1 MNDQKYFIELSLS
14 LVFET
19 SEKRKDDLIAKIN
32 ECIQMMLEEEN
43 SISISSSINA
53 ISEDQV
59 FSIYSSTLSEEE
71 YN

>member
-1 MNDQKYFIELSLS
+1 MSDQKYFIDLSLN

-43 SISISSSINA
+43 SISISSSVNA

-71 YN
+71 FN

>member
-1 MNDQKYFIELSLS
+1 MSDQKYFIDLSLN

-32 ECIQMMLEEEN
+32 ECIQMMLEGEN
-43 SISISSSINA
+43 SISISSSVNA

>member
-1 MNDQKYFIELSLS
+1 LSDQKYFIELSLS

-19 SEKRKDDLIAKIN
+19 SKKRKDDLIAKIN
-32 ECIQMMLEEEN
+32 ECIQMMLEEED
-43 SISISSSINA
+43 SISVSSSVNA

-59 FSIYSSTLSEEE
+59 FSIYSSALSEEE

>member
-1 MNDQKYFIELSLS
+1 LSDQKYFIDLSLN

-43 SISISSSINA
+43 SISISSSVNA

-71 YN
+71 FN